1 MQIVNS
7 HIYNKDANWA
17 VQGNIDFS
25 ASFNTLYLLGSNN
38 LLTHTHT
45 HTLDSPS
52 VYPHFLTF
60 SYARAKRAATPYCK
74 GIPQG

>member
-17 VQGNIDFS
+17 VQGNVDFS

-45 HTLDSPS
+45 HTHTGATS
-52 VYPHFLTF
+52 V
-60 SYARAKRAATPYCK
+60 
-74 GIPQG
+74 